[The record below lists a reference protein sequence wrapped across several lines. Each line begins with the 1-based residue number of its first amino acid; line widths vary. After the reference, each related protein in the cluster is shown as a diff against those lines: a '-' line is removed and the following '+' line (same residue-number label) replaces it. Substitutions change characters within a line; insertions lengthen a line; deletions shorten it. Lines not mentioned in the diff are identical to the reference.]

1 MDQSL
6 EALEA
11 QLGEV
16 EAELESVEAQLGL
29 DPVGV
34 ELLQLLVRRGCL
46 QSTLQTLQDLHQEL
60 FEYLQFVGC
69 ATSHLLRQSGMG
81 GGGEFDPT
89 DGGRL

>member
-16 EAELESVEAQLGL
+16 EAQLGEVEAQVGRI

-34 ELLQLLVRRGCL
+34 EDLPLLVHRVCL
-46 QSTLQTLQDLHQEL
+46 QRTVHTLQDLHQEL
-60 FEYLQFVGC
+60 LEYMQFVGSS
-69 ATSHLLRQSGMG
+69 TSHLLRQSGMG
-81 GGGEFDPT
+81 GRDFDPT